1 MKGKKMIQNT
11 LVEELFWYSLK
22 IKILKTILFVYLIE
36 KIKGSASE
44 CVLVSMLA
52 ARSLAIENFKKRYN
66 NIQEDGHI
74 LTKLVAY
81 TSLLVRNISF

>member
-1 MKGKKMIQNT
+1 
-11 LVEELFWYSLK
+11 
-22 IKILKTILFVYLIE
+22 
-36 KIKGSASE
+36 
-44 CVLVSMLA
+44 MLA